1 MRVPRGDADDVG
13 YRSDKYELGRIDRRP
28 LHTGGMDRQK
38 RLYVT
43 MGVGAA
49 LMLLLGGAVGFSL
62 GRASVPEPKTPEP
75 VMPVETT
82 MPAGIEEPATT
93 ETVEPEVTEESSA
106 SAETTTSDTT
116 PPPTPGQEAPAD
128 GAVVDAS
135 RVFLRWS
142 KVEDDGALTYA
153 FEIQDRRANGSWGN
167 TQVIRDLKET
177 RYSARVLTVRR
188 RWRVW
193 AVDEAGNESA
203 KSGWRVY
210 TKKPAPVVRQAPT
223 NRTPDPRPE
232 PEPTP
237 EPSDETT

>member
-1 MRVPRGDADDVG
+1 MG
-13 YRSDKYELGRIDRRP
+13 YRSEKYDLGRIDRRP
-28 LHTGGMDRQK
+28 LRTGGMDRQK

-49 LMLLLGGAVGFSL
+49 LMLLLGGGIGFAL
-62 GRASVPEPKTPEP
+62 GRASAPEPTPSEP
-75 VMPVETT
+75 VVSVETT
-82 MPAGIEEPATT
+82 MPAGVEEPVTT
-93 ETVEPEVTEESSA
+93 ETVEPVVTEEASA
-106 SAETTTSDTT
+106 SAEATTADTVAPAT
-116 PPPTPGQEAPAD
+116 PRQLAPAD
-128 GAVVDAS
+128 GAVIDAT

-153 FEIQDRRANGSWGN
+153 FEIQDRRSNGSWGN
-167 TQVIRDLKET
+167 TQVIRDLKDT

-193 AVDEAGNESA
+193 AIDEDENESA

-210 TKKPAPVVRQAPT
+210 TKKPAPVVRQAPS
-223 NRTPDPRPE
+223 TPDPDPE

>member
-1 MRVPRGDADDVG
+1 MG
-13 YRSDKYELGRIDRRP
+13 YRSDKYDLGRIDRRP
-28 LHTGGMDRQK
+28 LRTGGMDRQK

-49 LMLLLGGAVGFSL
+49 LMLLLGGGIGFAL
-62 GRASVPEPKTPEP
+62 GRASAPEPTAPEP
-75 VMPVETT
+75 VTSVETT
-82 MPAGIEEPATT
+82 MPAGVEEPVTT
-93 ETVEPEVTEESSA
+93 ETVEPVVTEEASA
-106 SAETTTSDTT
+106 SAEATTSDAVA
-116 PPPTPGQEAPAD
+116 PPTPRQLAPSD
-128 GAVVDAS
+128 GAVVDAT

-142 KVEDDGALTYA
+142 KVDDEGPVTYA
-153 FEIQDRRANGSWGN
+153 FEIQDRRSNGSWGN
-167 TQVIRDLKET
+167 TQVIRDLKDT

-193 AVDEAGNESA
+193 AVDEAGNESE

-210 TKKPAPVVRQAPT
+210 TKKPAPVVRQAPSD
-223 NRTPDPRPE
+223 PDPEPE

>member
-1 MRVPRGDADDVG
+1 MGGGMRSPRGDADDVG

-28 LHTGGMDRQK
+28 LHGGGMDRQK

-49 LMLLLGGAVGFSL
+49 LMLLLGGALGFAM
-62 GRASVPEPKTPEP
+62 GRASVPEPIAPEP
-75 VMPVETT
+75 VRPVETT
-82 MPAGIEEPATT
+82 MPAGVEEPVAT
-93 ETVEPEVTEESSA
+93 ETVEPEMTEETSA
-106 SAETTTSDTT
+106 SAETTTSDATAPET
-116 PPPTPGQEAPAD
+116 PRQLAPAD
-128 GAVVDAS
+128 GAVVDAT

-142 KVEDDGALTYA
+142 KVEDESALTYA

-167 TQVIRDLKET
+167 TQVIRDLKDT

-193 AVDEAGNESA
+193 AIDEAGNESA

-210 TKKPAPVVRQAPT
+210 TKKPAPAVRQAPAD
-223 NRTPDPRPE
+223 PD

-237 EPSDETT
+237 DPSDETT